1 MGARLS
7 YALVTIVLMGIG
19 SSALVIIRFTS
30 RAGGLSAEKAGFRGF
45 GHVATAVVFGVVLGP
60 AFYALQGAPSLNR
73 GLVTVRRSGTSR
85 RWRWR
90 TRGRPDGV
98 PVRRVG
104 AGQPT
109 DFRPSPGPTLPPRD
123 VRPTPPSTRPVG
135 CVPDTLIKE
144 TRIRGP
150 AIQDPVPLAKSRY
163 VLSGTFFR
171 QRREVVG
178 ASRRARRIRFH
189 GAGHQV

>member
-19 SSALVIIRFTS
+19 SSALVIRFTS

-90 TRGRPDGV
+90 TRGPA
-98 PVRRVG
+98 RRRSG
-104 AGQPT
+104 AARRRRPT
-109 DFRPSPGPTLPPRD
+109 DGLPPLARTDLPPRD
-123 VRPTPPSTRPVG
+123 PRPTPPSTRPVG
-135 CVPDTLIKE
+135 CVPDTLINE

-178 ASRRARRIRFH
+178 ASRR
-189 GAGHQV
+189 